1 MNLNKIQIIGR
12 LTKAP
17 ELRSLPSGTK
27 VVNLSVATSYSYK
40 DQEDQKQEKTTFH
53 NVVAFG
59 KQAEVIAQYFIKG
72 QEIYV
77 EGRQENE
84 SYDKKDGSGKGYRSQ
99 IIVEKFEFGQ
109 KPKNAGDAFDQSAP
123 EDDGNQ
129 DAGDEDI
136 NPDDIPF

>member
-1 MNLNKIQIIGR
+1 MNINKIIIIGR
-12 LTKAP
+12 ITKAP
-17 ELRSLPSGTK
+17 ELRALPSGTN
-27 VVNLSVATSYSYK
+27 VCSFSVATNYTYK
-40 DQEDQKQEKTTFH
+40 KADGQKEEKVTFH

-59 KQAEVIAQYFIKG
+59 KRADVIAQYFVKG

-99 IIVEKFEFGQ
+99 IILDAFDFGQ
-109 KPKNAGDAFDQSAP
+109 KPRGSS
-123 EDDGNQ
+123 DDRQ
-129 DAGDEDI
+129 ESPGDEGSQATDDI